1 MWLFPSSFV
10 SQIDLELFA
19 AGAIDR
25 RRDLHAAAGGELR
38 LHLTLLRSSLQL
50 GYQVARRVRDD
61 DALTQLLELAIPL
74 AL

>member
-1 MWLFPSSFV
+1 MRQV
-10 SQIDLELFA
+10 DLELFA

-38 LHLTLLRSSLQL
+38 LHLTLLRIPLQL

-61 DALTQLLELAIPL
+61 DALTQLLQLELAIPL
-74 AL
+74 